1 MKKILLALV
10 GLAVVASL
18 VVTAVRRSDSGTK
31 PIEALRETYLDKSRP
46 SVDHAL
52 FAQLKG
58 PFGRPQEVT
67 AACISC
73 HNGRHTEVMASSHW
87 NWERIEYVEGKGI
100 RAVGKKNVLNNFC
113 IGVAGSQQSCDKCH
127 AGYGWA
133 DGTFDFGDPMNVDC
147 LACHDNGGTYAKKT
161 GGAGLPEPGL
171 DLALVARKVGRP
183 QRANCGNCHFFGGGG
198 NNVKHG
204 DLEMAQFD
212 TTREVDVHLGTDGAD
227 MSCVDCHRAEKHQ
240 MLGKAYSL
248 SSMNRNRVA
257 CESCH
262 GAVPHEDDLLNQHGY
277 KVACQTCHIPE
288 YAKVNAT
295 KMRWDWSTAGK
306 LKDGKPYQEEDGQ
319 GNHAYT
325 SIKGSFTWGKN
336 VKPEYAWFDGTASHH
351 LLGETF
357 DPSRPLVLN
366 PLYGE
371 YDEPEAKIV
380 PVKVH
385 RARQIYDTENRTLVQ
400 PKLFS
405 AAPGDGGYWGDFDWN
420 AAAVAG
426 MREVGLPYSG
436 SYGFAETEMNWPLNH
451 MVAPKEKAV
460 SCEEC
465 HVRDGGRLASVGGF
479 YLPGRDRSRFLDGL
493 GSALVLLTLAAV
505 VVHGGARVW
514 FWQRRKGG
522 RR

>member
-1 MKKILLALV
+1 MKKILLALI

-18 VVTAVRRSDSGTK
+18 VVTAVRRSDAGPK
-31 PIEALRETYLDKSRP
+31 PIESLRQTYRDKAKP

-58 PFGRPQEVT
+58 PFAKPQLVT

-73 HNGRHTEVMASSHW
+73 HNGRHIEVMASSHW

-100 RAVGKKNVLNNFC
+100 RAIGKKNVLNNFC

-133 DGTFDFGDPMNVDC
+133 DGTFDFTNPMNVDC

-161 GGAGLPEPGL
+161 AGAGMPEPSL
-171 DLALVARKVGRP
+171 DLALVAQKVGRP

-204 DLEMAQFD
+204 DLEMAQFE
-212 TTREVDVHLGTDGAD
+212 TTRDVDVHMGTDSAD
-227 MSCVDCHRAEKHQ
+227 MSCVDCHTAEKHQ

-248 SSMNRNRVA
+248 SSMNRNRVT
-257 CESCH
+257 CEKCH

-306 LKDGKPYQEEDGQ
+306 LKDGQPYEEEDGQ
-319 GNHAYT
+319 GNHAYM
-325 SIKGSFTWGKN
+325 SIKGTFTWEKN
-336 VKPEYAWFDGTASHH
+336 VKPEYVWFGGTASHH
-351 LLGETF
+351 LLGEPF

-366 PLYGE
+366 PLHGE

-385 RARQIYDTENRTLVQ
+385 RAKQIYDTKNRTLIQ
-400 PKLFS
+400 PKLYS
-405 AAPGDGGYWGDFDWN
+405 ATPGDGGYWGDFDWN
-420 AAAVAG
+420 AAAAAG
-426 MREVGLPYSG
+426 MKEVGLPYSG
-436 SYGFAETEMNWPLNH
+436 SYAFAETEMNWPLNH
-451 MVAPKEKAV
+451 MVAPKEKSV

-465 HVRDGGRLASVGGF
+465 HAREGGRLASVKGF
-479 YLPGRDRSRFLDGL
+479 YLPGRDRSKLLDGL
-493 GSALVLLTLAAV
+493 GTLLVLGTLAGV
-505 VVHGGARVW
+505 VVHGGARYW
-514 FWQRRKGG
+514 FWRRRQGG
-522 RR
+522 K

>member
-1 MKKILLALV
+1 MKKILMALV

-18 VVTAVRRSDSGTK
+18 VVTAVRRSDAGPK
-31 PIEALRETYLDKSRP
+31 PIEALRQTYRTKSKP

-52 FAQLKG
+52 FTQLKG
-58 PFGRPQEVT
+58 PFGKPQQVT

-100 RAVGKKNVLNNFC
+100 RAIGKKNVLNNFC

-133 DGTFDFGDPMNVDC
+133 DATFDLSNPLNVDC
-147 LACHDNGGTYAKKT
+147 LACHDNGGTYAKMT
-161 GGAGLPEPGL
+161 SGAGMPEPGL
-171 DLALVARKVGRP
+171 DLALVAQKVGRP
-183 QRANCGNCHFFGGGG
+183 QRTNCGTCHFFGGGG

-212 TTREVDVHLGTDGAD
+212 TTRDVDVHMGTDSAD
-227 MSCVDCHRAEKHQ
+227 MSCVDCHKAVKHQ

-262 GAVPHEDDLLNQHGY
+262 GAVPHEDELLNQHGY

-306 LKDGKPYQEEDGQ
+306 LRDGKPYEEDDDQ
-319 GNHAYT
+319 GNHTYM
-325 SIKGSFTWGKN
+325 SIKGTFGWKKN
-336 VKPEYAWFDGTASHH
+336 VVPEYIWFDGTASHH

-357 DPSRPLVLN
+357 DPARPLVLN
-366 PLYGE
+366 PLYGT
-371 YDEPEAKIV
+371 YDEPEGKIV
-380 PVKVH
+380 PVKIH
-385 RARQIYDTENRTLVQ
+385 RARQIYDTKNRTLIQ

-405 AAPGDGGYWGDFDWN
+405 ATPGDGGYWGDFDWN
-420 AAAVAG
+420 AAAAAG
-426 MREVGLPYSG
+426 MKEVGLPYSG

-451 MVAPKEKAV
+451 MVAPKEKSV
-460 SCEEC
+460 SCEQC
-465 HVRDGGRLASVGGF
+465 HTREGGRLASVGGF
-479 YLPGRDRSRFLDGL
+479 YLPGRDRSRWLDGL
-493 GSALVLLTLAAV
+493 GTVLLLGTLAGV
-505 VVHGGARVW
+505 FVHGGARYW
-514 FWQRRKGG
+514 FWRRRQGG
-522 RR
+522 K